1 MLLGVL
7 GAFPLGRLGFPVG
20 MVLLRLVGLGS
31 PLGAVVVGGVRASLL
46 LVLVVVSASLLGVLL
61 G

>member
-1 MLLGVL
+1 MALL
-7 GAFPLGRLGFPVG
+7 GAFPLGRLGFPV
-20 MVLLRLVGLGS
+20 
-31 PLGAVVVGGVRASLL
+31 GAVVVGGVRASLL